1 MKKSLAATIH
11 GEQANLVQSLSQKA
25 GRPPGLAVI
34 LVGDD
39 PASHTYV
46 ANKRKACQKFG
57 IYAPDI
63 NLPATASTEAILE
76 AIDSF
81 NRDQAIDGIL
91 VQLPLPSHVAKEKVL
106 LRISPDKDVDGLH
119 PANLGRLVTGE
130 PGLVACTLR
139 GIITLLDHFKISIA
153 GETRCRD
160 RKKSSCWE
168 TIVPSFAEPGCHG
181 SSPKVAVNFLPEKRD
196 SSIIRRP
203 KGGKAF

>member
-1 MKKSLAATIH
+1 MAEILDGKSLAATIH

-46 ANKRKACQKFG
+46 ANKRKAYQKFG

-91 VQLPLPSHVAKEKVL
+91 VQLPLPSHMAKEKSFL
-106 LRISPDKDVDGLH
+106 EFLQIRISMD
-119 PANLGRLVTGE
+119 
-130 PGLVACTLR
+130 
-139 GIITLLDHFKISIA
+139 SI
-153 GETRCRD
+153 
-160 RKKSSCWE
+160 
-168 TIVPSFAEPGCHG
+168 
-181 SSPKVAVNFLPEKRD
+181 
-196 SSIIRRP
+196 RP
-203 KGGKAF
+203 I